1 MDNQQRAER
10 WLKTSARDRM
20 RGAWLTALGHFAIA
34 VAACVAWFGIT
45 WGLMFM
51 FAMIITAIGISFT
64 FIVYAVYALQAGLFI
79 FVRRKATPCW
89 EVSQDVDG
97 EVVVIPP
104 DNSQAGDYA
113 YNQDHGFSFKRVYIA
128 LFFATPIALDEA
140 WRELRD
146 AMRISKMDHKPAA
159 QLAAMLIE
167 EQRKLTFVEVKQRW
181 QGSGFDQAIEVAA
194 KLEGFQL
201 FSRDPQGVALT
212 DSAINELLQE

>member
-1 MDNQQRAER
+1 MENQRRAER
-10 WLKTSARDRM
+10 WLKMCMQDRA

-34 VAACVAWFGIT
+34 VFACVAWFGIT

-64 FIVYAVYALQAGLFI
+64 FIVYAVYALQAGLFV
-79 FVRRKATPCW
+79 FVRRKTTPRW

-104 DNSQAGDYA
+104 DNSKAGNYA

-128 LFFATPIALDEA
+128 LFFAAPIALDEA
-140 WRELRD
+140 WREISE
-146 AMRISKMDHKPAA
+146 AARIRKLNMEPAA

-167 EQRKLTFVEVKQRW
+167 EQRKLTFAELKQRW
-181 QGSGFDQAIEVAA
+181 QGSGFDQAIQVAA
-194 KLEGFQL
+194 ELKGFQL
-201 FSRDPQGVALT
+201 FSHDPQGVALT
-212 DSAINELLQE
+212 DSAINELLQA